1 MSTTISFSEGDVAR
15 IAPDTSALTAGR
27 DLVRKKK
34 FTSFGISADG
44 TWLLGTCQG
53 SGKEP
58 YRVSADFA
66 DSTNPTCRCSCPSR
80 KFPCKHGL
88 GLILAYL
95 QDSSKFKTQEPSE
108 DLLAKRTKK
117 VERAEKKV
125 EQAAAPRKVNT
136 AALAK
141 KTAAQ
146 REGLN
151 LLEKM
156 IVDLVSAGEWSERS
170 RLEKLSRQAMQLGDS
185 YLPAAMHVVNQ
196 LVVVGQDRSLPE
208 DERAAWGSD
217 LIGQLWSTVQKGQ
230 SYLDDKLTSDETQA
244 QADAVMENVLG
255 KTWQLTELKE
265 KGYTRANMTFLELA
279 YERFDDQA
287 RQQRIEIGHLVDM
300 SDGTI
305 FQAITLR
312 PFKAMQHIPEQ
323 PSYTQLL
330 NVSEAA
336 VYPGFL
342 NRRVRWEKG
351 AEKPAKVTPANL
363 EQIYKLARTELKP
376 VLDEFRQQLKH
387 PLAPREAVALV
398 RCAKVGR
405 VGERVVL
412 EDRAGTRIEVVDRQ
426 KEYSN
431 VANLVRG
438 AGMMTSTEPAVL
450 LKFFLQPA
458 TNTILAEPLAML
470 NTRDHLRL
478 GL

>member
-1 MSTTISFSEGDVAR
+1 MSTAISFSEADVAR
-15 IAPDTSALTAGR
+15 IAPDTSALSAGR

-34 FTSFGISADG
+34 FTSLGISEDG
-44 TWLLGTCQG
+44 TWLLGKCQG

-58 YRVSADFA
+58 YQVSVDFA
-66 DSTNPTCRCSCPSR
+66 DSMNPTCRCSCPSR

-95 QDSSKFKTQEPSE
+95 QDSSKFKPQEPSE

-117 VERAEKKV
+117 AERAEKKA
-125 EQAAAPRKVNT
+125 EAAPRKVNT

-146 REGLN
+146 REGLD

-170 RLEKLSRQAMQLGDS
+170 RLDKLSRQAMQLGDA

-196 LVVVGQDRSLPE
+196 LVVVGQDRSLTE
-208 DERAAWGSD
+208 DERAAWGAD
-217 LIGQLWSTVQKGQ
+217 LIGQLWSTVQKGR

-244 QADAVMENVLG
+244 EADAVMENVLG
-255 KTWQLTELKE
+255 KAWQLTELKE
-265 KGYTRANMTFLELA
+265 KGYTRTNMTLLELA
-279 YERFDDQA
+279 YERFDDEA

-300 SDGTI
+300 KEGNI
-305 FQAITLR
+305 FQAITFR
-312 PFKAMQHIPEQ
+312 PYKAMKFISEQ
-323 PSYTQLL
+323 PSYTQVL

-336 VYPGFL
+336 VYPGFI

-351 AEKPAKVTPANL
+351 AEMGEKVSPAHL
-363 EQIYKLARTELKP
+363 EHVYKHAREELKP

-387 PLAPREAVALV
+387 PLAPREAVVLFRV
-398 RCAKVGR
+398 TQVGR
-405 VGERVVL
+405 AGERVVL
-412 EDRAGTRIEVVDRQ
+412 VDRAGTRIEAVDRRR
-426 KEYSN
+426 EYSN
-431 VANLVRG
+431 VDNLVRA
-438 AGMMTSTEPAVL
+438 AGMMIATEAAVL
-450 LKFFLQPA
+450 VKLFLQPA

-470 NTRDHLRL
+470 NGKDHLRL